1 MTQIEA
7 YLEYFQQIA
16 RQHYLIRH
24 SATEK
29 HFFMMDITEVLNNLK
44 SGIRY
49 PAMILNSL
57 SGNIFDKKED
67 NILDVINA
75 GFLVLDISKNIE
87 DYSREMQI
95 MHSTKQIC
103 MDIIA
108 RLKFDQENCVE
119 LSELAIP
126 GFDPDRVKYQSI
138 GPVFDNC
145 FGWHFT
151 FPVLDHLDLEYDPDK
166 WIDPL

>member
-1 MTQIEA
+1 MTQVEA
-7 YLEYFQQIA
+7 YLEYFRQIA
-16 RQHYLIRH
+16 REHYQIRH
-24 SATEK
+24 SETEK
-29 HFFMMDITEVLNNLK
+29 HFFMMDITEVLNSLK

-87 DYSREMQI
+87 DYAREMQI

-108 RLKFDQENCVE
+108 RLKFDQQNCVE

-151 FPVLDHLDLEYDPDK
+151 FPILDHLDLEYDPDK